1 MLTWLE
7 GPLKQCE
14 KIRYPPV
21 YQVMGTED
29 DIFEITHVNEFH
41 EALAKTGVKCEK
53 VLVQGA
59 GHALDMWA
67 EIGGDLHKGI
77 ISPAVEW
84 VAACAGV
91 KKEQA

>member
-1 MLTWLE
+1 
-7 GPLKQCE
+7 
-14 KIRYPPV
+14 
-21 YQVMGTED
+21 MGTED

-41 EALAKTGVKCEK
+41 EALQKTGVKCEK

-67 EIGGDLHKGI
+67 EIGGDLHKEI
-77 ISPAVEW
+77 VTPAVEW

-91 KKEQA
+91 KKGQA